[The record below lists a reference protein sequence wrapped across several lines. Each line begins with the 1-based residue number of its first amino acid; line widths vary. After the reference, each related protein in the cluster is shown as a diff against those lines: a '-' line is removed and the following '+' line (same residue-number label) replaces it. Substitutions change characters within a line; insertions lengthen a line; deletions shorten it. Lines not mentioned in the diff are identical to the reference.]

1 MPKEDLHIGKLFFC
15 ELVKPDGELAV
26 GLCRLE
32 GLARNTASFSWFC
45 RKNYATMREWGNS
58 QLFVPYVTK
67 GRKVEKGTVDVA
79 AFLPVAVQQ
88 TNASIRAWQREA
100 RSIAG
105 SKVRLSKACLTELR
119 GFCAIRCPELLHAT
133 EGSGKGK
140 GKEEGSGEG
149 EEGSGEEDSSEGEEG
164 ESEGEEEEE
173 EEEREAVAVVRQQG
187 RSVRGAKAGRARMDS
202 SDSDGDA
209 EWRAGESGRHS
220 GSKPST
226 SAADEVE
233 RGRSGLTRSA
243 GEPISTAKQA
253 FRPRRG

>member
-1 MPKEDLHIGKLFFC
+1 MPKKDLHIGKLFFC

-45 RKNYATMREWGNS
+45 RKNYAMMREWGNS
-58 QLFVPYVTK
+58 PLFVPYVTK

-88 TNASIRAWQREA
+88 TNASIRAWQIYTDA
-100 RSIAG
+100 GRSIAG

-140 GKEEGSGEG
+140 EEDSGEG
-149 EEGSGEEDSSEGEEG
+149 EEGSGEEGSSEEEEG
-164 ESEGEEEEE
+164 ESEGEGEEEEE

-187 RSVRGAKAGRARMDS
+187 RRVRGAKAGRARMDS

-209 EWRAGESGRHS
+209 EWRAGESGRRS
-220 GSKPST
+220 WSKPST
-226 SAADEVE
+226 SAADECRIAAKCE
-233 RGRSGLTRSA
+233 SRLNA
-243 GEPISTAKQA
+243 LLLLISPQ
-253 FRPRRG
+253 